1 MRPFAAGYRFGSRIN
16 CSKAYG
22 FICACLTATSIA
34 TTFSLA
40 HPMPARPYSYR
51 DDPAVPAF
59 DDSSPIVVFDGLC
72 VLCSSGVAWM
82 MRRDPTGTTRFAVIQ
97 DPVPRALYRHYGLD
111 ADAFDT
117 FMVLSEGVPYT
128 RWSGVLAAAR
138 TMPQPWRGLAAA
150 GRLIPDIIGDRL
162 YDWVQ
167 RHRLQWFGSRNVCR
181 RPSEAE
187 KARFLTA

>member
-1 MRPFAAGYRFGSRIN
+1 
-16 CSKAYG
+16 
-22 FICACLTATSIA
+22 
-34 TTFSLA
+34 
-40 HPMPARPYSYR
+40 MPARPYSYR

-59 DDSSPIVVFDGLC
+59 DNSSPIVIFDGLC

-82 MRRDPTGTTRFAVIQ
+82 MRHDASGSSRFAVIQ
-97 DPVPRALYRHYGLD
+97 DPVPRALYQHYGLD
-111 ADAFDT
+111 AEAFDT
-117 FMVLSEGVPYT
+117 FMVLSDGVPYL

-138 TMPQPWRGLAAA
+138 TMPQPWRGLAAV

-167 RHRLQWFGSRNVCR
+167 RNRLRWFGSRDVCR
-181 RPSEAE
+181 RPSEME

>member
-1 MRPFAAGYRFGSRIN
+1 
-16 CSKAYG
+16 
-22 FICACLTATSIA
+22 
-34 TTFSLA
+34 
-40 HPMPARPYSYR
+40 MPARPYSYR

-59 DDSSPIVVFDGLC
+59 DDSSPIVIFDGLC

-82 MRRDPTGTTRFAVIQ
+82 MRRDPSGNSRFAVIQ

-111 ADAFDT
+111 AED
-117 FMVLSEGVPYT
+117 LRYLHGSERRRSRIRDGPACSPPPVRCRNP
-128 RWSGVLAAAR
+128 GAVLAAV
-138 TMPQPWRGLAAA
+138 

-167 RHRLQWFGSRNVCR
+167 RNRLRWFGSRDACR